1 MYADD
6 YEQEPE
12 QVTLT
17 NQWLNTK
24 KHGRDDKEIER
35 DKKKV
40 LADRKRARQKV
51 FLRQQRTNAN
61 EEASPSK
68 FIQESEVSALTQI
81 EEDIKE
87 VVIYH
92 SSDDSAFDGKLVSPA
107 SKRLLHSRIEE
118 TPPAVRNK
126 SNEKSCKRSNAPNKN
141 PDSRLVKDLNK
152 QIILQQNTIADLRRK
167 MSIIRDISNDTK
179 KNDLKQLNLE
189 VQKIVEVEEIASPSS
204 SSGKNVTLPSS
215 SPGNNVMN
223 FYFN

>member
-24 KHGRDDKEIER
+24 KHGRDDKVIER

-40 LADRKRARQKV
+40 LADRKRARKKV
-51 FLRQQRTNAN
+51 FLRQPRTNAN

-68 FIQESEVSALTQI
+68 CIQESEVSELTHI
-81 EEDIKE
+81 EEDIEE
-87 VVIYH
+87 VVIHH

-107 SKRLLHSRIEE
+107 AKRLLHSRVEE
-118 TPPAVRNK
+118 TPPPVRNK
-126 SNEKSCKRSNAPNKN
+126 SNERPNVPNNN

-152 QIILQQNTIADLRRK
+152 QIILQRNTIADLRRK

-204 SSGKNVTLPSS
+204 SSRKNVTLPSS

>member
-68 FIQESEVSALTQI
+68 CIQESEVSELTQI
-81 EEDIKE
+81 EEDIEE
-87 VVIYH
+87 VVIHH

-107 SKRLLHSRIEE
+107 AKRLLHSRVEE
-118 TPPAVRNK
+118 TPPPVRNK
-126 SNEKSCKRSNAPNKN
+126 SNEKLCKRSNVPNNN

-179 KNDLKQLNLE
+179 KSDLKQLNLE